1 VIIFVSDLQ
10 QVSGF
15 LRGTLVS
22 STNKTDHFDITE
34 MLLKVALNTITET
47 HNKITNTN
55 SEITTDLTDIK
66 PLSVSTHT
74 LKIIQ

>member
-55 SEITTDLTDIK
+55 TEITTDLTDIK